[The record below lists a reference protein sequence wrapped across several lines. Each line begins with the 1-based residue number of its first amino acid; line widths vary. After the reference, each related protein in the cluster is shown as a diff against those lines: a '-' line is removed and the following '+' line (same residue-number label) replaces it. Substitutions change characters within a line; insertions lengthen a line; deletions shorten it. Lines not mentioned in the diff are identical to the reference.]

1 MWRNRPNGSRTPNQ
15 SRIHLRS
22 QLGAAICFWKRRI
35 VADPGTAGAHAPPR
49 PEGFWHHG
57 GLTVPAGEP
66 NRAITGWRGHT
77 SGHEVAFG
85 IVRSYT
91 HLVREVIRRSSQRML
106 LCAAMGLLSVA
117 TLGGCT
123 SAWVTPT
130 TVETTRAPVL
140 TPTSPAYLHVLASQ
154 AENPTAVRAVLEPP
168 PTPQLQ
174 NVTIEDVPVQSWTD
188 PNDVAGLIWDGNY
201 LWAATGG
208 GVVRW
213 DPVSENHR
221 VYTVQ
226 DGLQSRAVIA
236 IAQDGDGHIWV
247 AYADRASWSEYDG
260 ETWQSHESPR
270 TAVTSRYE
278 AMLRAQRLSPRLWS
292 TGAGSEWVWLSTAGG
307 HIMSYD
313 GSTWRSY
320 GQSEGVAPDSSLV
333 TVSDTGQVW
342 AVGKGVSTMMEG
354 NDKWERHPFS
364 CAVPDGSDIA
374 AIAVDTQGGL
384 WLASVGPRLLDGSV
398 THLDPDSSSW
408 TGHRHA
414 LNPAIPKQV
423 YSVEVDAEGMVWIC
437 GDGGIA
443 SRHPGGS
450 WQKVPVGNLIVQCFV
465 RDSGGRFWMGTE
477 HGIWSVASDGGEVS
491 GPLLVP
497 SPLLGNEV
505 TQLVVDDRGKVWIGT
520 PRGVSSIDRRGEA
533 RLLRREEALCLAVSP
548 TGQIWVG
555 GPNGLSVVE
564 SDGVSRQVLDQSVV
578 AVAFDASNVP
588 WVCTGEGDLMRLTGA
603 GWQSMGN
610 AWEMAGSV
618 PRDIV
623 VGNDGTAWL
632 AMSSGLG
639 VRSTSGEFAL
649 RVVEDGLPNV
659 DVRALAHG
667 PDDALWIATAHG
679 LARRLPS
686 GKWTRFTT
694 ASTEGGLRSTDI
706 WDLFADEEGTL
717 WIATSSGISVRTGE
731 ADWSYFD
738 LADARSVYPEPG
750 GAVWVGSLS
759 GLCRIQQ
766 EALTA
771 VP

>member
-1 MWRNRPNGSRTPNQ
+1 
-15 SRIHLRS
+15 
-22 QLGAAICFWKRRI
+22 
-35 VADPGTAGAHAPPR
+35 
-49 PEGFWHHG
+49 
-57 GLTVPAGEP
+57 
-66 NRAITGWRGHT
+66 
-77 SGHEVAFG
+77 
-85 IVRSYT
+85 
-91 HLVREVIRRSSQRML
+91 
-106 LCAAMGLLSVA
+106 MGLLCMA
-117 TLGGCT
+117 TLGGCN

-130 TVETTRAPVL
+130 TAETTRAPVL
-140 TPTSPAYLHVLASQ
+140 APTSPTHLHVPASQ
-154 AENPTAVRAVLEPP
+154 GEKPTAVRAVLELP

-213 DPVSENHR
+213 NLVSEDYR
-221 VYTVQ
+221 VYTVR
-226 DGLQSRAVIA
+226 DGLQSQVIIA

-247 AYADRASWSEYDG
+247 AYADRDSWSEYDG
-260 ETWQSHESPR
+260 ETWQSHESPQ
-270 TAVTSRYE
+270 TAVTSRYA
-278 AMLRAQRLSPRLWS
+278 AMLRAQRFSPRLWS
-292 TGAGSEWVWLSTAGG
+292 SGAGSEWVWLSTAGG

-320 GQSEGVAPDSSLV
+320 GQSEGVAPNSWLV

-354 NDKWERHPFS
+354 NRKWERHPFS
-364 CAVPDGSDIA
+364 CAVSDGGDIA

-384 WLASVGPRLLDGSV
+384 WLASVGPQSLDGSV
-398 THLDPDSSSW
+398 TYLDPDSSSW

-423 YSVEVDAEGMVWIC
+423 YSVEVDPEGVVWIC
-437 GDGGIA
+437 GDGGITF
-443 SRHPGGS
+443 RHPGGP

-465 RDSGGRFWMGTE
+465 RDSGGRFWVGTE
-477 HGIWSVASDGGEVS
+477 HGIWSVASDGGDAS

-497 SPLLGNEV
+497 SPLVGNEV
-505 TQLVVDDRGKVWIGT
+505 TQLVVDDRGEVWIGT
-520 PRGVSSIDRRGEA
+520 PRGVSSINRRGEA
-533 RLLRREEALCLAVSP
+533 RLLRREQALCLALSP
-548 TGQIWVG
+548 TGQIWLG

-564 SDGVSRQVLDQSVV
+564 SDGVSRQVLDQSIV

-588 WVCTGEGDLMRLTGA
+588 WVCTAEGDLMRLTGPD
-603 GWQSMGN
+603 WQRMGN

-623 VGNDGTAWL
+623 VGNDGEVWL
-632 AMSSGLG
+632 AMASGLG
-639 VRSTSGEFAL
+639 VWSTSGEFAL

-667 PDDALWIATAHG
+667 PDGAVWIATAHG

-694 ASTEGGLRSTDI
+694 ASTEGGLRSVDI
-706 WDLFADEEGTL
+706 WDLIVDDEGTL
-717 WIATSSGISVRTGE
+717 WIATSSGVSVRTRD

-750 GAVWVGSLS
+750 GTVWVGSLG
-759 GLCRIQQ
+759 GLYRIQQ
-766 EALTA
+766 EALTL